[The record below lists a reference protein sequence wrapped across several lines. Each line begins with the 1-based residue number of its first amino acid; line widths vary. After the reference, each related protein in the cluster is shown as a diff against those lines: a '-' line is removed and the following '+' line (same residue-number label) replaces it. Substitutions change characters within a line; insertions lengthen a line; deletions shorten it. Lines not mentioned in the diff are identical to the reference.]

1 MPNNQALQYRSL
13 ELETKVANASPHEL
27 IQMLF
32 EGAIERLL
40 QAKACA
46 ERGDISAKGAF
57 LSKALGIVGGLRES
71 LNMEM
76 ESDIPQNLDRLYE
89 YIQLR
94 LIRGN
99 LDEDNSAFSECIE
112 LIKTIKSGWEGIAD
126 QV

>member
-1 MPNNQALQYRSL
+1 MSNNQAMQYRSL

-32 EGAIERLL
+32 EGAIERLI

-46 ERGDISAKGAF
+46 ERGDVSAKGVF

-99 LDEDNSAFSECIE
+99 LDEDNAAFTECIE

-126 QV
+126 EV

>member
-1 MPNNQALQYRSL
+1 MSNNQAMQYRSL

-32 EGAIERLL
+32 EGAIERLI

-46 ERGDISAKGAF
+46 ERGDVSAKGVF

-99 LDEDNSAFSECIE
+99 LNEDHAAFTECIE

-126 QV
+126 EV